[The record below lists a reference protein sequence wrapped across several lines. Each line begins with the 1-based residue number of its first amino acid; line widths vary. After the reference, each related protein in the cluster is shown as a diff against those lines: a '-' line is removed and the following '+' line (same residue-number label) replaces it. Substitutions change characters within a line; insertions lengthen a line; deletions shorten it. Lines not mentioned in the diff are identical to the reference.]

1 MDYTGKSGNK
11 SPEAGRAGWRNK
23 HNFLSALCR
32 DGNFDFSNV
41 LRNKMVKLKI
51 GVLVVRISSDNF
63 CKVSF
68 EVMTFSFKNNFGV
81 NRI

>member
-1 MDYTGKSGNK
+1 
-11 SPEAGRAGWRNK
+11 
-23 HNFLSALCR
+23 
-32 DGNFDFSNV
+32 
-41 LRNKMVKLKI
+41 MVKLKI

-68 EVMTFSFKNNFGV
+68 EIMTFSFKNNFGV